1 MITVIAHYT
10 AAAGAADAV
19 RQLLARHAAASHADP
34 GSLQYAVPND
44 PKDPTTAR
52 GGNCPCTD

>member
-19 RQLLARHAAASHADP
+19 RQPVARHAAASRAEP
-34 GSLQYAVPND
+34 G
-44 PKDPTTAR
+44 
-52 GGNCPCTD
+52 CTMYSPSQ